1 MKVKDRICV
10 WNKRT
15 GNLFSNFRTK
25 VLPWRGEAETDV
37 WNCGG
42 KGQVQ
47 LVITLGVD
55 FYKFILLKYS

>member
-15 GNLFSNFRTK
+15 GNLFSNFRTG
-25 VLPWRGEAETDV
+25 VLPWRREVKTDE

-55 FYKFILLKYS
+55 F